1 MKFQTPDVVAYCT
14 SQVWQPNISPL
25 VNPKKWTHLQPA
37 GLLVYLNL
45 RTAVTCNLPLLYS
58 QYVEHADHTA
68 SVSVMDKV
76 EVKPSAV

>member
-1 MKFQTPDVVAYCT
+1 MKVQTPALVADFT
-14 SQVWQPNISPL
+14 FQVWHPNISPL
-25 VNPKKWTHLQPA
+25 VNPKKWSHLQPA

-45 RTAVTCNLPLLYS
+45 RPAVTCNLPLLYS

-76 EVKPSAV
+76 EVKPSAM